1 MICKLRFP
9 LQNGDIR
16 VNEFLVELFNSTP
29 VLLLK
34 LLSVDYK
41 YFAYIIYLDWR
52 IVISMTFLQGWVN
65 KTDLKICHTGAIK
78 LLSKRIEDYEK
89 FININISH
97 QSSYFLIL
105 ILCCKIISNYW
116 ITYFIIW
123 IFHFNCTPKISL
135 LKKIKW
141 HKTKTA

>member
-123 IFHFNCTPKISL
+123 IFHFNCTQKISL
-135 LKKIKW
+135 LKKNKM
-141 HKTKTA
+141 A

>member
-16 VNEFLVELFNSTP
+16 VNEFLVELFNITP

-41 YFAYIIYLDWR
+41 HFAYIIYLDWR

-78 LLSKRIEDYEK
+78 LLSKCIEDYEK
-89 FININISH
+89 FININISQ

-123 IFHFNCTPKISL
+123 IFHFNCTKKL
-135 LKKIKW
+135 VYLKKIKW